1 MSSGALATR
10 SDPRMPSTA
19 EPNQPVTRF
28 VRRRPLPATGLPAR
42 RDNRRTGTLVS
53 LLIHALVIFLIVF
66 PFTRL
71 HTGVVIEK
79 PQGAGGPG
87 PAGGGGGGRN
97 GTGGVNEHVHYVRV
111 APAPAP
117 KPAAVI
123 PPIVKP
129 VPVVKPPAPQITPPQ
144 PKVELTPDVKVEPAK
159 PVEVTA
165 LVPGTGGGAGRDGTT
180 GSGPGTGGGVG
191 SGIGTGRGSGTG
203 PGTGGGNQANYP
215 PTPTEMFIPPLPMPG
230 KVRGFHLVAEY
241 DVDST
246 GKVLGFTFTPTRDG
260 GYNKRLEEVL
270 KSFKFRPGTKPDGT
284 PIRMKAQIIYDF

>member
-1 MSSGALATR
+1 M
-10 SDPRMPSTA
+10 
-19 EPNQPVTRF
+19 
-28 VRRRPLPATGLPAR
+28 R
-42 RDNRRTGTLVS
+42 RDNRRAGTLVS
-53 LLIHALVIFLIVF
+53 LLFHVLLVLLLVF

-97 GTGGVNEHVHYVRV
+97 GTGGAKEQVHYVRL
-111 APAPAP
+111 APPPPPAP

-123 PPIVKP
+123 PPIVKA
-129 VPVVKPPAPQITPPQ
+129 VPVVKPPPPQITPPE
-144 PKVELTPDVKVEPAK
+144 PKAELTPEAKVEPAK
-159 PVEVTA
+159 PVEVAA
-165 LVPGTGGGAGRDGTT
+165 LVPGTGGGSGRDGTT
-180 GSGPGTGGGVG
+180 GNGPGTGGGVG

-203 PGTGGGNQANYP
+203 PGTGGGTQANYP

-230 KVRGFHLVAEY
+230 KVRGFHLIAEY